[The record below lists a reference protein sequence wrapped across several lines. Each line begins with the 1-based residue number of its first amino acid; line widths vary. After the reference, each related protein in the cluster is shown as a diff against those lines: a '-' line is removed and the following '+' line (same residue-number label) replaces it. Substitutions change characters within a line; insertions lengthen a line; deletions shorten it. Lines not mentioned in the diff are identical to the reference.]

1 MASEGSREI
10 EAAKRRLAAAKLQ
23 ASSVN
28 QIVQSARTTLESL
41 KKSIQAAKKN
51 LQIAETQ
58 VEQTRKEVE
67 AAEKYVAESEK
78 RWEVIDI
85 DDVDDDNDD
94 DPDENNL
101 AKRRKFELNEEQQVD
116 MLRKTFSG
124 MDKGSVSDDMP
135 IQSVNIVM
143 KKIQSILGSNP
154 NWRTEFTAKAVRKM
168 LEEWL
173 SIDLSDHKDIIRSI
187 LMDAMKVYEAA
198 AHPECVDL
206 SNDE

>member
-23 ASSVN
+23 ASSAN
-28 QIVQSARTTLESL
+28 QMVQSARSTLESL
-41 KKSIQAAKKN
+41 QKSIQAAKKN
-51 LQIAETQ
+51 LHVAETQ

-85 DDVDDDNDD
+85 NDEDDDNDD

-101 AKRRKFELNEEQQVD
+101 AKRRKCELNEEQQVD

-124 MDKGSVSDDMP
+124 MEKGSVSDDMP

-173 SIDLSDHKDIIRSI
+173 GIDLSDHKDIIRSI

-198 AHPECVDL
+198 HPECVDL